1 MERNVCLTA
10 RELISE
16 VKKGTGLNTYEA
28 AVLIEQM
35 IISEASPISSLYS
48 FAGNAM
54 WDTVKSM
61 LADQLIEALGYG
73 AHKKGLIASLV
84 RNWVESIEWTQI
96 KRYFGAWDEGGCE
109 LWVKSLLDTIVEG
122 VAEYILNKVISS
134 LKSEIDKGEIPK
146 GGESGGTLGID
157 MSGVS
162 TAFSEFLGGLTVQ
175 NVKSIMGNY
184 VREQVFD
191 QLFPEELRDDVV
203 AKICDAMSDFSIS
216 DIGTDT
222 FSSLTSKMSSMLG
235 LDGE

>member
-10 RELISE
+10 REIIRE
-16 VKKGTGLNTYEA
+16 VKKETGLNTYES
-28 AVLIEQM
+28 AVLIDQM

-61 LADQLIEALGYG
+61 LADRMIEALGYG
-73 AHKKGLIASLV
+73 SHSKGLIASLV

-109 LWVKSLLDTIVEG
+109 LWVKSLLDTVVEG
-122 VAEYILNKVISS
+122 VAEYIINNVISS
-134 LKSEIDKGEIPK
+134 LKSEIDKGEIPQ
-146 GGESGGTLGID
+146 GGELEGTLGID
-157 MSGVS
+157 MSGVNA
-162 TAFSEFLGGLTVQ
+162 AFSEFLGGLTVQ

-184 VREQVFD
+184 VREQVFE
-191 QLFPEELRDDVV
+191 QIFPEELRDLIV
-203 AKICDAMSDFSIS
+203 AKICDAMADFSIS
-216 DIGTDT
+216 DVGADT
-222 FSSLTSKMSSMLG
+222 FSSLTSKMSSMLD